1 MNISSIQEKQERA
14 AELTRSLDRS
24 LEIEKELPGIFEHGA
39 VQPRLIM
46 AMSDITKMRGR
57 QRKMDVISAKMI
69 DGAGT
74 AHPLTRDQVARLY
87 PDLHIHKEFRA

>member
-1 MNISSIQEKQERA
+1 MNTTSIQEKTERA
-14 AELTRSLDRS
+14 LGLARALDRS

-57 QRKMDVISAKMI
+57 QRKMDVISATI
-69 DGAGT
+69 TDGAGT
-74 AHPLTRDQVARLY
+74 AHPLTRDQVARLF
-87 PDLHIHKEFRA
+87 PDLHIHKEFRT